1 MRSRI
6 GRWWRGLG
14 ARHSRLQMEIL
25 TSFLL
30 IAIVEVP
37 VLAYI
42 ERREPPDVVAIRSVC
57 GRSRS
62 CCLSGGAEWS
72 GFSGFASISLPTY
85 LLQIMAT
92 LP

>member
-42 ERREPPDVVAIRSVC
+42 ERREP
-57 GRSRS
+57 GR
-62 CCLSGGAEWS
+62 CCD
-72 GFSGFASISLPTY
+72 
-85 LLQIMAT
+85 
-92 LP
+92 